1 LRAGTSQ
8 EKDVLMVEKC
18 ANSWCSA
25 TQQNHQGKL
34 FRVEIDVASTNGHTR
49 QETTDLWLCARCAA
63 EMNVKVEVA
72 GDTVRVRL
80 SKIRDDGQ
88 LAKAACAR
96 PN

>member
-1 LRAGTSQ
+1 
-8 EKDVLMVEKC
+8 MVGKC

-25 TQQNHQGKL
+25 TQQNHEGKL
-34 FRVEIDVASTNGHTR
+34 FRVEIDVANKSGQSR

-63 EMNVKVEVA
+63 QMDVKVEVA

-80 SKIRDDGQ
+80 SKIRPNGE
-88 LAKAACAR
+88 LVRAATCGR